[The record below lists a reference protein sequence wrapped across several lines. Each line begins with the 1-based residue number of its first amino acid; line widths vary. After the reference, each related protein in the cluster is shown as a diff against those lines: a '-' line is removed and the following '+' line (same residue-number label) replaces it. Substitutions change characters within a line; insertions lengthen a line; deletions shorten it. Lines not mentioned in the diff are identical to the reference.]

1 MNSKM
6 ILRSTIAALALS
18 AAAGPAA
25 ADGGGFFGRWQAPS
39 VLEGPWQVTITP
51 ASCDTG
57 EEFPQFTFVSYL
69 TFAAGGTLIES
80 TSNRGFQP
88 GQRSPGHGYWE
99 RTGRKSYH
107 AHFQAFV
114 LFDSAI
120 PVTPPN
126 RPYQRGKQ
134 TLDQTMEF
142 QDSNHWT
149 SDAQVTFVDSAG
161 ATVDPSGC
169 AKATAERM
177 P

>member
-18 AAAGPAA
+18 AAAGPAVA
-25 ADGGGFFGRWQAPS
+25 EVGSFFGRWQAPS

-51 ASCDTG
+51 AACDG
-57 EEFPQFTFVSYL
+57 SEEFPQFTFVSYL

-99 RTGRKSYH
+99 RTGRKTYRS
-107 AHFQAFV
+107 HFQAFV
-114 LFDSAI
+114 LFDSVL
-120 PVTPPN
+120 PTTRPN
-126 RPYQRGKQ
+126 RPYLRGVQ
-134 TLDQTMEF
+134 TLEQTMEF

-161 ATVDPSGC
+161 KTVDPSGC